1 MATFPRG
8 ISLGSV
14 NCTDYTLQY
23 FYLCAKKCPTSTL
36 SVFNGIYEVFPYLVQ
51 SPAFL
56 TQLPG
61 QDFEGGHTCQ
71 ETGFLLVNLV
81 RIAASVR
88 KFRISWRFFV
98 PLQSRKEPKICET
111 RELLEA
117 IRMMCFRGHR
127 KELVLKST

>member
-71 ETGFLLVNLV
+71 ETGFLLGNLV
-81 RIAASVR
+81 HIAPSVR
-88 KFRISWRFFV
+88 KFRISWRFFENLCLFNQEMNQKFAKHV
-98 PLQSRKEPKICET
+98 SFWRQ
-111 RELLEA
+111 
-117 IRMMCFRGHR
+117 
-127 KELVLKST
+127 LV